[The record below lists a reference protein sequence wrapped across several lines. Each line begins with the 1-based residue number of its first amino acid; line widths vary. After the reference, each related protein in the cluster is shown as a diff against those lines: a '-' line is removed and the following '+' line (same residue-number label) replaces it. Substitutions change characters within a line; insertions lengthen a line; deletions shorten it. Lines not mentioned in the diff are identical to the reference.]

1 MKFTVTMKDPDG
13 LDTSI
18 DDAIQ
23 DDESLLEM
31 AKDEQKAV
39 IGARKQ
45 RMRDVCKRWFEYG
58 EYIRIEID
66 MEAGTATV
74 LDRV

>member
-1 MKFTVTMKDPDG
+1 MKFIVTMKDPDA
-13 LDTSI
+13 LDIAI

-23 DDESLLEM
+23 DDESLLEL
-31 AKDEQKAV
+31 AKDEQKAA
-39 IGARKQ
+39 IGVRKQ

-66 MEAGTATV
+66 VEAGTATV